1 MSKQFSKIASM
12 VLAVTLCLSV
22 SIMPIRAGTVGSN
35 NAVIEVVSHEE
46 IRQTVQIAFA
56 VATIILIA
64 TFIASLRWL
73 IKVGADGQWQK
84 TALTLTLSLGIAI
97 AIAGAEL
104 LIATFFWDAIG
115 PFGTAKHFAFPWIVV
130 APVMVYRGMH
140 CRAPE
145 VDDEN
150 SED

>member
-73 IKVGADGQWQK
+73 IKVGADGRWQK

-104 LIATFFWDAIG
+104 LIATFFWDTIG
-115 PFGTAKHFAFPWIVV
+115 PFGTAKHFSFTWIVV
-130 APVMVYRGMH
+130 APAMAYRGMH
-140 CRAPE
+140 CKIPE
-145 VDDEN
+145 TN
-150 SED
+150 KED